1 MCGEQTKEIDVKR
14 HSAAHILA
22 MAVLDL
28 HPDAK
33 LGIGPVIDDGF
44 YYDFET
50 QNPITEDELK
60 KIEKKMKKLISQN
73 IDFEKSELD
82 IDEAK
87 AKFEADGQKYKVE
100 IIDDLKKEGEKTISI
115 YKSKDFEDLCRGP
128 HVENSKEIN
137 AKALKITRL
146 AGAYWKSDENREQ
159 LTRIY
164 GVLFE
169 TNEELAEYNQRL
181 VEAKKRDHRKLGKEL
196 DLFTFSETVGSGL
209 PMLTEKGATVRRV
222 LERFIVDEELRRGYK
237 HVYTQDIAKVDLYK
251 KSGHYP
257 YYKDSMYAPIEIDG
271 EQFML
276 RPMTCPH
283 HFELFLRKPHSYR
296 DLPVRYAELA
306 KLYRYEQSGELSGL
320 MRVRSFTLADAHI
333 FCADAEQAGS
343 EISKALDLIDFIAEK
358 FGLKMG
364 EDYWYTLALGD
375 RTDEKKYYKDDAA
388 WDTAEDV
395 LRNILENRNC
405 HFTEEINGAAF
416 YGPKIDIQMKN
427 VSGKEDTAFTV
438 QYDFVMPKR
447 FDLNYTNESGEKQET
462 IVVHRS
468 SIGALER
475 IMAFLIE
482 HYAGA
487 FPLWLSPVQAVVIPV
502 SDKFNDY
509 GQSVV
514 ERLQQEGFRA
524 ELDND
529 SETLGKRIRVAQKAK
544 TPYMLVVGEKEV
556 TDTTVAVRSRDN
568 GDEGV
573 ISIDDFVEKM
583 KEEIN

>member
-50 QNPITEDELK
+50 ENPITEDELK

-73 IDFEKSELD
+73 IDFEKSELP
-82 IDEAK
+82 INEAR
-87 AKFEADGQKYKVE
+87 AKFEKENQKYKVE
-100 IIDDLKKEGEKTISI
+100 IIDDLASAGEETVSI

-146 AGAYWKSDENREQ
+146 AGAYWKSDQDREQ

-164 GVLFE
+164 GVLFN
-169 TNEELAEYNQRL
+169 TREELDDYNKRL
-181 VEAKKRDHRKLGKEL
+181 IEAKKRDHRKIGKDL
-196 DLFTFSETVGSGL
+196 DLFTFSDTVGKGL
-209 PMLTEKGATVRRV
+209 PMLTEKGATIRRV
-222 LERFIVDEELRRGYK
+222 LERFIVDEEIKRGYK
-237 HVYTQDIAKVDLYK
+237 HVYTQDIAKISLYE

-257 YYKDSMYAPIEIDG
+257 YYKDSMYSPIEIDD

-283 HFELFLRKPHSYR
+283 HYELYLRKPHSYR
-296 DLPVRYAELA
+296 ELPVRYAELA

-333 FCADAEQAGS
+333 FCADANQAGD
-343 EISKALDLIDFIAEK
+343 EISRALDLIDFIAEK

-364 EDYWYTLALGD
+364 EDYWYTLSLGD
-375 RTDEKKYYKDDAA
+375 RTDEKKYFKDDAA
-388 WDTAEDV
+388 WDTAEDI
-395 LRNILENRNC
+395 LRNILENRDC
-405 HFTEEINGAAF
+405 HFTEEANEAAF
-416 YGPKIDIQMKN
+416 YGPKIDVQMKN

-447 FDLNYTNESGEKQET
+447 FNLVYTNEQGEEQET

-487 FPLWLSPVQAVVIPV
+487 FPLWLAPVQVVIIPV

-509 GQSVV
+509 GREVL
-514 ERLQQEGFRA
+514 ERLQHEGIRV

-529 SETLGKRIRVAQKAK
+529 SETLGKRVRVAQKAK
-544 TPYMLVVGEKEV
+544 VPYMLVVGEKEM
-556 TDTTVAVRSRDN
+556 TDKTIAVRSRDN

-573 ISIDDFVEKM
+573 ISIDDFVKNI
-583 KEEIN
+583 KEVIK

>member
-1 MCGEQTKEIDVKR
+1 
-14 HSAAHILA
+14 
-22 MAVLDL
+22 
-28 HPDAK
+28 
-33 LGIGPVIDDGF
+33 
-44 YYDFET
+44 
-50 QNPITEDELK
+50 
-60 KIEKKMKKLISQN
+60 
-73 IDFEKSELD
+73 
-82 IDEAK
+82 
-87 AKFEADGQKYKVE
+87 
-100 IIDDLKKEGEKTISI
+100 
-115 YKSKDFEDLCRGP
+115 
-128 HVENSKEIN
+128 
-137 AKALKITRL
+137 
-146 AGAYWKSDENREQ
+146 
-159 LTRIY
+159 
-164 GVLFE
+164 
-169 TNEELAEYNQRL
+169 
-181 VEAKKRDHRKLGKEL
+181 
-196 DLFTFSETVGSGL
+196 
-209 PMLTEKGATVRRV
+209 MLTEKGATVRRV